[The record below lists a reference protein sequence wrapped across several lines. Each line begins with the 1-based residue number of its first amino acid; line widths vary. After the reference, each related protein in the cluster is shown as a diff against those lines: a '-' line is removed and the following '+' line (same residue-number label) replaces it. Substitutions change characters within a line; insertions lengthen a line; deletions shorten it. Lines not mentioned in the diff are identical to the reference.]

1 VAVRGADR
9 SKKGVAGRNILESS
23 AYIVSFGNTFLCATL
38 GATTS
43 TTKEQH
49 TERQRGASGSTGH
62 SFHGLREVEVVGVDE
77 RGAVEEGGVTYTIDA
92 IATPKFT
99 VDTVRERLSLLV

>member
-1 VAVRGADR
+1 MRREWVAQEAARAAR
-9 SKKGVAGRNILESS
+9 EAKMAGP
-23 AYIVSFGNTFLCATL
+23 IVVG
-38 GATTS
+38 
-43 TTKEQH
+43 
-49 TERQRGASGSTGH
+49 ERCMYWH